1 VERQSLR
8 KSGGIILPGLM
19 SVPTSDQL
27 REAMGVLPTAVTI
40 VTAHGPDGPAGATA
54 NAVTSLSLDPP
65 LMLACLDKRSRTLE
79 IVRAAGAFGVS
90 YLAGE
95 QETLARQFA
104 TKAPHTEKFREVA
117 FTDRAGVP
125 ILDGALVWAA
135 CRIAEVHSGGDHE
148 IFVGEVVELGW
159 HGGDPLLFHRGGYLP
174 LSEDSNRT

>member
-8 KSGGIILPGLM
+8 KTGGIILPGLV
-19 SVPTSDQL
+19 SVPTSEQL
-27 REAMGVLPTAVTI
+27 REAMGVLPSAVSI

-65 LMLACLDKRSRTLE
+65 LMLACLDRRSRTLE
-79 IVRAAGAFGVS
+79 IVRGAGAFGVS
-90 YLAGE
+90 YLAGD
-95 QETLARQFA
+95 QEPLARGFA

-117 FTDRAGVP
+117 FSDRAGVP
-125 ILDGALVWAA
+125 ILDGALVWVA
-135 CRIAEVHSGGDHE
+135 CRIAEVHPGGDHE

-174 LSEDSNRT
+174 LSEDS